1 MVQHN
6 DHEPEETKHL
16 DIGALRD
23 KFEEMKRER
32 VLRDPTATPVAKA
45 EMRAII
51 STKPK
56 PAPKKRPQ
64 TDAAPP
70 TTRAA
75 NDEEAIRES
84 RSKRR
89 FRDGRFRDVE
99 EELKEFENEIANMT
113 GCGSDMFSEEERLK
127 NGRSLDDQRW
137 EEAQRLREVREAKE
151 RWETHKEVDLR
162 GRFGFQE
169 EEVEEILELNPRC
182 WSYYW
187 CQYLS
192 WTTCLCPTAER
203 PPLALR
209 CRR

>member
-1 MVQHN
+1 MTI
-6 DHEPEETKHL
+6 E
-16 DIGALRD
+16 ALRN
-23 KFEEMKRER
+23 KYEEIMNES
-32 VLRDPTATPVAKA
+32 VLREGLDPTAGPVAKA
-45 EMRAII
+45 ALRKITH
-51 STKPK
+51 TKPK
-56 PAPKKRPQ
+56 PSPKKRP
-64 TDAAPP
+64 APP